1 MEIRDM
7 DNILPDLSPDYIK
20 KAINLFL
27 SQRKVLDG
35 LTPYLGPTNLRPSYY
50 FLDSAAFRVLLK
62 DSTWI
67 HQALYSLTHL
77 LDVIESY
84 EEHLSSKMTD
94 EEKEIT
100 NGWYQYAEK
109 QIRYLLDSPYFY
121 IPEEEFGPG
130 VISHD

>member
-1 MEIRDM
+1 M
-7 DNILPDLSPDYIK
+7 DNIPPDLSPDYIK
-20 KAINLFL
+20 QAVNLFL

-35 LTPYLGPTNLRPSYY
+35 LATYLGTTNIQPSYY
-50 FLDSAAFRVLLK
+50 FLDSACFRVLLK

-84 EEHLSSKMTD
+84 EELLSPEMTD
-94 EEKEIT
+94 KEKEIT
-100 NGWYQYAEK
+100 NDWYQYAER
-109 QIRYLLDSPYFY
+109 QIGYLMDSPYFY

-130 VISHD
+130 VFRHD